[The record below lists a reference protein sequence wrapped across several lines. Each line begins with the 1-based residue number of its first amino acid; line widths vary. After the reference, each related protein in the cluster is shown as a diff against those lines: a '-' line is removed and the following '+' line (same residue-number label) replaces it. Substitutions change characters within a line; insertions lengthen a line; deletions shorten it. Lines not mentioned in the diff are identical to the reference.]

1 MVYKIRHIDDDTKI
15 KAECA
20 SIVGIWLFLSIWQ
33 YTIFVADNI
42 EGCNNKSGN
51 GWNDSTIYQLTYWS
65 IIVRDYLTMFVT
77 LGF

>member
-42 EGCNNKSGN
+42 ESCNKKSGN